1 MQELERSN
9 KMAKYFYPVILE
21 PEKVGYSVYVPDI
34 KGCATQGENMGKVFE
49 MVQDAIGLMLE
60 KVAEKDFPKPSKPE
74 NIKLTGKQFVIMVPF
89 DSLAYEQKYNTKLVK
104 KTLSIPAWL
113 NTLAEDNHI
122 NFSHLLK
129 TALCDKLQVKMV

>member
-1 MQELERSN
+1 
-9 KMAKYFYPVILE
+9 MAKYFYPVILE

-34 KGCATQGENMGKVFE
+34 KGCATQGENMEDVFE

-60 KVAEKDFPKPSKPE
+60 DVEEKNYPVPSNPE
-74 NIKLTGKQFVIMVPF
+74 DIKLAGKQFVIMVPF
-89 DSLAYEQKYNTKLVK
+89 DSLAYEQKYNSKPVK

-113 NTLAEDNHI
+113 NTLAEENHI

-129 TALCDKLQVKMV
+129 TALCDKLQVKVN